1 MPFDVA
7 RTFAERS
14 GENFALHERYMNHQ
28 LARTLRTLGFDRNYV
43 RGEGSYLYDDAGQ
56 RYLDFLSGFGVYAL
70 GRSHPAVK
78 AALHQALDLDL
89 PNMVQMDCALLP
101 GLLAE
106 QLVARTHQGI
116 SRVFFCNSGA
126 ESIEAAIKFARQS
139 TQRPK
144 ILYAEHA
151 FHGLTTGALA
161 LNGGK
166 EFRRGF
172 GDLLE
177 SVSVP
182 FGDLDALEQRL
193 RGNDVAALIVEP
205 IQGKG
210 VYCAT
215 PEYWRAAQQLCRQ
228 HGTLLVTDEVQ
239 TGLGRTGRFFCHEHW
254 GLEPDIITISKA
266 LSGGFVPIGAM
277 LTTDKIFASVHDS
290 MEDAL
295 KHSTT
300 FGRNQLAM
308 VAGLAT
314 LAAFDDEDIVGRAER
329 TGADLQD
336 KLRGL
341 AERYDLIHD
350 VRGLGLMVG
359 IEFGEPQ
366 SGSAGRRFRTLE
378 RLRTGMFSQ
387 TVVVPLFHRHR
398 IITQVA
404 ADNVN
409 IIKLL
414 PPLIAGPAEVD
425 YFVQALD
432 DVMADAHRGAGL
444 TYEFGRTMARG
455 ALRRKSQRSV
465 ASSGRGSLPA
475 VAEVLPAGAVT
486 GDSGLGGEPAA
497 AYGPAAVY
505 GPAQDGPAQ
514 DGSAAV
520 YGPAQD
526 GLAAGYGPAQDGPVQ
541 RGPRKLGPQRRRL
554 AHDGPAQ
561 DRPTTSGRDRAAGR
575 ATDVPS
581 GGHGYAAGS
590 VAESGYSPAV
600 ASIEPGDR
608 VVITGAAG
616 FIGSAVARAVHAKG
630 AQIVALVQ
638 PGADARNLDAIPDV
652 ERVSADIRD
661 AKAVRSAFEGA
672 RYAFHLAAVYR
683 LWARDARV
691 FEDVNVGGTLNV
703 IEATLAAGCERLVYT
718 STVAVLGLSKTKRGD
733 PADETSYADIAHLYG
748 HYKRTKFAAEHEVLR
763 AAAQGLNVTIAMPT
777 FPLGPGDVAPTPTG
791 KVVLDFLNGKMPA
804 FVDTAM
810 NVCHVDDLARGHVAA
825 LEHGQTGRSYI
836 LGGEN
841 LSMREIFQA
850 LADCSGLPMP
860 RIKVPRPLVVTAGVM
875 SSLVEGRLLRREPR
889 VPLEGARMA
898 TTRMIFNDDRAR
910 AEIGHKSRPA
920 RLAIEDSARW
930 FTDNGYVS
938 AERLAAIRWQR

>member
-14 GENFALHERYMNHQ
+14 GENFALHERYMNQQ

-43 RGEGSYLYDDAGQ
+43 RGEGCYLYDDRGT

-70 GRSHPAVK
+70 GRGHVAVK
-78 AALHQALDLDL
+78 AALHEALDLDL

-106 QLVARTHQGI
+106 QLVARAHQGI
-116 SRVFFCNSGA
+116 NRAFFCNSGA
-126 ESIEAAIKFARQS
+126 ESIEAAIKFARHS

-166 EFRRGF
+166 EFREGF

-177 SVSVP
+177 SASVP

-193 RGNDVAALIVEP
+193 RAKDVAAFIVEP

-215 PEYWRAAQQLCRQ
+215 PQYWRAAQQLCRQ
-228 HGTLLVTDEVQ
+228 YGTLLVTDEVQ

-277 LTTDKIFASVHDS
+277 LTTDKIFASVYDS

-329 TGADLQD
+329 TGADLQG

-341 AERYDLIHD
+341 AERYDLIRD

-359 IEFGEPQ
+359 IEFGEPE
-366 SGSAGRRFRTLE
+366 SRSAARRFRTLE
-378 RLRTGMFSQ
+378 RLRPGMFSQ

-414 PPLIAGPAEVD
+414 PPLISGPAEVD
-425 YFVQALD
+425 YFVEALD
-432 DVMADAHRGAGL
+432 EVMADAHRGSGL

-455 ALRRKSQRSV
+455 AIRRKSLRSV
-465 ASSGRGSLPA
+465 ASQRPASDPATAGS
-475 VAEVLPAGAVT
+475 
-486 GDSGLGGEPAA
+486 EPASPVA
-497 AYGPAAVY
+497 SVPPV
-505 GPAQDGPAQ
+505 
-514 DGSAAV
+514 GS
-520 YGPAQD
+520 
-526 GLAAGYGPAQDGPVQ
+526 
-541 RGPRKLGPQRRRL
+541 RR
-554 AHDGPAQ
+554 P
-561 DRPTTSGRDRAAGR
+561 
-575 ATDVPS
+575 
-581 GGHGYAAGS
+581 AAGS
-590 VAESGYSPAV
+590 APDSGYSTAV

-616 FIGSAVARAVHAKG
+616 FIGSAVARAVQAKG
-630 AQIVALVQ
+630 AHIVALIE
-638 PGADARNLDAIPDV
+638 PGAEARNLRGIADI
-652 ERVSADIRD
+652 ERVSVDIRD
-661 AKAVRSAFEGA
+661 TRAVMAAFEGA

-683 LWARDARV
+683 FWARDARV
-691 FEDVNVGGTLNV
+691 FHDVNVGGTLNV
-703 IEATLAAGCERLVYT
+703 IDAVQAAGCERLVYT
-718 STVAVLGLSKTKRGD
+718 STVGVLGLRKTRHGE

-748 HYKRTKFAAEHEVLR
+748 HYKQTKFAAEHEVLR
-763 AAAQGLNVTIAMPT
+763 AAAEGLNVTIAMPT

-791 KVVLDFLNGKMPA
+791 KFVLDFLNGKMPA

-810 NVCHVDDLARGHVAA
+810 NVCHVDDLARGHIAA
-825 LEHGQTGRSYI
+825 LEHGRTGRSYI

-841 LSMREIFQA
+841 LSMREILQA
-850 LADCSGLPMP
+850 LADCCGLPMP
-860 RIKVPRPLVVTAGVM
+860 RMEVPRSLVVAAGVA
-875 SSLVEGRLLRREPR
+875 SSLIEGRLLRKEPR

-898 TTRMIFNDDRAR
+898 TTKMIFNDDRAR

-938 AERLAAIRWQR
+938 PDRLATIRWRG

>member
-43 RGEGSYLYDDAGQ
+43 RGEGCYLYDDTGAP
-56 RYLDFLSGFGVYAL
+56 YLDFLSGFGVYAL
-70 GRSHPAVK
+70 GRSHPAIK
-78 AALHQALDLDL
+78 ASLHQALDLDL

-106 QLVARTHQGI
+106 QLVARTHPGI
-116 SRVFFCNSGA
+116 SRAFFCNSGA
-126 ESIEAAIKFARQS
+126 ESIEAAIKFARHS

-166 EFRRGF
+166 EFRKGF
-172 GDLLE
+172 GDLLA
-177 SVSVP
+177 SVAVP
-182 FGDLDALEQRL
+182 FGDLDALELQL
-193 RGNDVAALIVEP
+193 RNQDVAAFIVEP

-210 VYCAT
+210 VYCAS
-215 PEYWRAAQQLCRQ
+215 PEYWRAAQELCRRY
-228 HGTLLVTDEVQ
+228 GTLLVTDEVQ

-277 LTTDKIFASVHDS
+277 LTTEKIFASVYDS

-314 LAAFDDEDIVGRAER
+314 LAAFDDEDIVSRAER

-341 AERYDLIHD
+341 AERYDLIQD
-350 VRGLGLMVG
+350 IRGLGLMIG
-359 IEFGEPQ
+359 IEFGEPE
-366 SGSAGRRFRTLE
+366 SRSAGRRFRTLE

-432 DVMADAHRGAGL
+432 DVMADAHRGSGL

-455 ALRRKSQRSV
+455 ALKRKSQRSV
-465 ASSGRGSLPA
+465 ASSSLVSRPALSAGVVRASATPAEAEPANTAPAEAVPASSAPAESVSALAIPSVTEAASAGRRRAEVREPGVRSGRG
-475 VAEVLPAGAVT
+475 
-486 GDSGLGGEPAA
+486 
-497 AYGPAAVY
+497 
-505 GPAQDGPAQ
+505 
-514 DGSAAV
+514 
-520 YGPAQD
+520 
-526 GLAAGYGPAQDGPVQ
+526 
-541 RGPRKLGPQRRRL
+541 
-554 AHDGPAQ
+554 H
-561 DRPTTSGRDRAAGR
+561 
-575 ATDVPS
+575 
-581 GGHGYAAGS
+581 AAGS
-590 VAESGYSPAV
+590 VSDSGYSPAV

-616 FIGSAVARAVHAKG
+616 FIGSAVARAVQAKG
-630 AQIVALVQ
+630 AKIIALVE
-638 PGADARNLDAIPDV
+638 PGANPRNLRGIPDV
-652 ERVSADIRD
+652 ERAIVDIRD
-661 AKAVRSAFEGA
+661 AGAVRSAFAGA

-683 LWARDARV
+683 FWARDPRI
-691 FEDVNVGGTLNV
+691 FREVNVGGTLNV
-703 IEATLAAGCERLVYT
+703 IDAVLAAGCERLVYT
-718 STVAVLGLSKTKRGD
+718 STVGVLGLSKAKHGE
-733 PADETSYADIAHLYG
+733 PADETCYADVAHLFG

-763 AAAQGLNVTIAMPT
+763 AAAEGLDVTIALPT

-791 KVVLDFLNGKMPA
+791 KVVKDFLNGKMPG
-804 FVDTAM
+804 FVDTAL
-810 NVCHVDDLARGHVAA
+810 NVCHVDDLALGHVAA
-825 LEHGQTGRSYI
+825 LEHGRTGRSYI

-841 LSMREIFQA
+841 LSMREILQA

-860 RIKVPRPLVVTAGVM
+860 RFEVPRPLVVTAGIA
-875 SSLVEGRLLRREPR
+875 SSLVEGRMLRREPH

-898 TTRMIFNDDRAR
+898 TTRMIFTDDRAR

-930 FTDNGYVS
+930 FTENGYVS
-938 AERLAAIRWQR
+938 ADRLAAIRWQR